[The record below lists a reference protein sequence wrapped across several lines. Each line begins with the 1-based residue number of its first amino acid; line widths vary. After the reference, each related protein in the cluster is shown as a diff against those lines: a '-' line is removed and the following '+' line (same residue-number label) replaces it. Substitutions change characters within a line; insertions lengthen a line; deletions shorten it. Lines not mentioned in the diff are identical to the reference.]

1 MLRTFCIFFLIL
13 WSWYK
18 SFSHDVTADVLVFQ
32 NNETAAMSVLQTT
45 PFKFFVLIN
54 LQRWWPREWKRS
66 IVWIAH
72 FRYMKILTWFRSFP
86 VICLYMVWSLWLKSL
101 LGIVRQWSRG
111 KFAILTLKPRSHVR
125 IIYSYLHCHLLES
138 WCKKWNLLYLELWD
152 GSRCGPYLIF
162 FTMS

>member
-1 MLRTFCIFFLIL
+1 MTL
-13 WSWYK
+13 S
-18 SFSHDVTADVLVFQ
+18 TADVLVFQ

-72 FRYMKILTWFRSFP
+72 FRYMKILTWLRSFP
-86 VICLYMVWSLWLKSL
+86 VICIYMVWSLWLKSL

-138 WCKKWNLLYLELWD
+138 WCKKWNLLYLKLWD